1 MVELL
6 RQRPRAAGELARE
19 TGVSPPTMSRHL
31 RTLRECGLVAESHP
45 EFDARVRIYALR
57 REPMSQLVAWLDAS
71 DQMWSEQLAA
81 FQRHLDDETGEGGR

>member
-1 MVELL
+1 
-6 RQRPRAAGELARE
+6 
-19 TGVSPPTMSRHL
+19 MSRHL